1 MCGAVR
7 LRARC
12 NGWGWDAVQVGAS
25 TVPRRCG
32 AQAVRGWGGGRG
44 VLKTKAGDTQN
55 GLPRRGG
62 AVGHWVR
69 GWAGAGAPAG
79 WSGGEG
85 GRQGEGSRTGELLGS
100 PASGRPRT
108 VGKQRPGAQGSG
120 FMLCCLL
127 FLGAGARRLGRAGRN
142 PRSSKFGGEARR
154 GEVRWQGSVVGGWG
168 GVSGGMRWRE
178 GVGAAKG

>member
-85 GRQGEGSRTGELLGS
+85 GRQGEGSHKGELWES

-108 VGKQRPGAQGSG
+108 VGSSALGHKAQGS
-120 FMLCCLL
+120 CC
-127 FLGAGARRLGRAGRN
+127 AVCCSLGRARGGWAAQGGIHDRANLEGRHA
-142 PRSSKFGGEARR
+142 G

-168 GVSGGMRWRE
+168 GAWGGMRWGE